1 MGFEVTSNDN
11 DYSAKF
17 DQMYKFYNQLL
28 TDVLSYRTPTGV
40 SFETEQSAEIK
51 SLNRSITNIF
61 VSFLENDL
69 IDLFNF
75 NLISLLLDD
84 FESVVK
90 RLRNNKYSPLID
102 TFYEEIIVAQKNIL
116 NQLNINYSSARTK
129 LKEKKLDESIK
140 DVAELKEQI
149 KNQETHDIYALAA
162 KENQKRS
169 DDFRVAF
176 ILLIIVAIIFIWF
189 CAITKSYFGLKDY
202 DYWFFK
208 GTLVLTSVTLITY
221 FLKQSVKYQK
231 IADQCRQTKMELEA
245 FPSFVASFTTE
256 DPKIIEIRRELALK
270 YFGRELDSTTKD
282 DTGGIIAEQMRSTT
296 EMVKATTEAIKNLN
310 TKSNGAD

>member
-1 MGFEVTSNDN
+1 MTSNDN

-90 RLRNNKYSPLID
+90 RLRNNKYSSLID

-129 LKEKKLDESIK
+129 LKEK
-140 DVAELKEQI
+140 
-149 KNQETHDIYALAA
+149 N
-162 KENQKRS
+162 
-169 DDFRVAF
+169 
-176 ILLIIVAIIFIWF
+176 
-189 CAITKSYFGLKDY
+189 
-202 DYWFFK
+202 
-208 GTLVLTSVTLITY
+208 
-221 FLKQSVKYQK
+221 
-231 IADQCRQTKMELEA
+231 
-245 FPSFVASFTTE
+245 
-256 DPKIIEIRRELALK
+256 
-270 YFGRELDSTTKD
+270 
-282 DTGGIIAEQMRSTT
+282 
-296 EMVKATTEAIKNLN
+296 
-310 TKSNGAD
+310 